1 VTLQDSTE
9 EQRGDVPC
17 DRGLVCRPCGIGA
30 MAPSLRLEGEPP
42 PDDGESIGA
51 QNLLFSAYRMW
62 CYACI
67 GS

>member
-42 PDDGESIGA
+42 PDYGESI
-51 QNLLFSAYRMW
+51 
-62 CYACI
+62 
-67 GS
+67 